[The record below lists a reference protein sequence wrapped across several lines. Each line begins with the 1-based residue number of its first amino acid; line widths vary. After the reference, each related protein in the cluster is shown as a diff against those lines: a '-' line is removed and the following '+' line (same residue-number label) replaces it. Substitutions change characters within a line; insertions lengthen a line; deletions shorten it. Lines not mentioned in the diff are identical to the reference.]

1 MNKHRSPIE
10 VRCHRASSWIDR
22 AGKLEPADWDG
33 RFIFYWIA
41 FNSLY
46 GQPKYLEKRDERTG
60 EGKDIGKFLNEIFFL
75 DPDRVRQNLNAIRE
89 DRQKLM
95 RDHFLCDE
103 CWKYWHNK
111 QLHTAGERQRES
123 CSHKDRDSDR
133 VQLFARLY
141 VLRKQLFHGCSK
153 DRSTKNRE
161 MLKGAVLVLGNLV
174 PLFRDIVQIHGTR
187 MLFLNS
193 LPYPPSVP
201 L

>member
-22 AGKLEPADWDG
+22 AEKLEAADWDG

-41 FNSLY
+41 FNALY
-46 GQPKYLEKRDERTG
+46 GQPKYLEKRDERIG
-60 EGKDIGKFLNEIFFL
+60 EGKDIDRFLNEIFFL
-75 DPDRVRQNLNAIRE
+75 DPVGVRLNLNAIRK

-95 RDHFLCDE
+95 ADHFLCDE
-103 CWKYWHNK
+103 CWKYWHNN
-111 QLHTAGERQRES
+111 QLNTAEERQREI
-123 CSHKDRDSDR
+123 CIHKDRGSDL
-133 VQLFARLY
+133 VHLFARLY

-161 MLKGAVLVLGNLV
+161 MLRKAAFILEKLV
-174 PLFRDIVQIHGTR
+174 PLFRNIVESHQSQVR
-187 MLFLNS
+187 FLNS
-193 LPYPPSVP
+193 LPYPPSSS